1 MPRPVK
7 AVYGNE
13 RPLSEQVA
21 DEILSMITVEGR
33 FHSGDKLPNENEFSA
48 QLKVS
53 RTTLREAVRM
63 LAAKGVLEIRRGKGT
78 FVAGASHF
86 SHPFGMEELSQI
98 RMDLKDLYEIRLMFE
113 PQAAYYA
120 AQRATAQEI
129 ERILSFGKREEAL
142 INAGKDRTQAER
154 SFHNAIARATHN
166 EFMEKLMP
174 ILYRAID
181 QGVQL
186 SEEYAEVVAHTLADH
201 RLIME
206 FIAARDPLGA
216 KAAMELHMIH
226 AMRGFGIAEEAP
238 PLFSS

>member
-1 MPRPVK
+1 MH
-7 AVYGNE
+7 ANE

-21 DEILSMITVEGR
+21 DEIVSMITVEGR
-33 FHSGDKLPNENEFSA
+33 LKPGDKLPNENEFSA
-48 QLKVS
+48 RLKVS
-53 RTTLREAVRM
+53 RATLREAVRM
-63 LAAKGVLEIRRGKGT
+63 LAARGVLEIRRGRGT
-78 FVAGASHF
+78 FVAEEARF
-86 SHPFGMEELSQI
+86 THPFGMDALSQA
-98 RMDLKDLYEIRLMFE
+98 RMNLKDLYEIRLMFE

-120 AQRATAQEI
+120 AQRATGKEI
-129 ERILSFGKREEAL
+129 ERILAIGAQEEAL
-142 INAGKDRTQAER
+142 IKAGKDRTQAER
-154 SFHNAIARATHN
+154 SFHNSIARATHN

-186 SEEYAEVVAHTLADH
+186 SEEYGEVVAHTLADH

-226 AMRGFGIAEEAP
+226 AMRGFGIAEDTPAP
-238 PLFSS
+238 FSS